1 MYVINEEGILEM
13 QMKHMLEP
21 NLSSSPDDFS
31 SKKTPSAISPLEWR
45 KHIESFFNSKLL
57 VFIRYADIS

>member
-13 QMKHMLEP
+13 QMKYILEP
-21 NLSSSPDDFS
+21 NLSSNPEDCLVP
-31 SKKTPSAISPLEWR
+31 KSAISALEWR

-57 VFIRYADIS
+57 VL